1 MRPEEA
7 AWIGQRLRTLP
18 PDQISPVLELGA
30 ATQEFRT
37 VFKPHIDREIHAP
50 LRERGV
56 VIVHAD
62 AKSGDGVDIHGDV
75 NDPDIRERL
84 RGVGARC
91 VLCCNM
97 FEHVQDRNA
106 LAAIC
111 DEALA
116 PGGVLVVTVPRSYPY
131 HLDPID
137 TYYRPSPEEVAALF
151 PGYELIAAEAV
162 ASGTYWGEIRESRN
176 FAMELVKTAAKVVV
190 PLGGIEKWK
199 SRLHRFL
206 WLNRPFVVAAVVL
219 RKPASAE
226 SSRGTGAAQ
235 ERSI

>member
-1 MRPEEA
+1 MRREEA
-7 AWIGQRLRTLP
+7 AWIGERLSSLP
-18 PDQISPVLELGA
+18 REQISPMLELGA
-30 ATQEFRT
+30 ATQHFRT
-37 VFKPHIDREIHAP
+37 VFQPHIDREIHAP

-56 VIVHAD
+56 VVVHAD

-75 NDPDIRERL
+75 TDPKIRARL

-97 FEHVQDRNA
+97 FEHVRDRA
-106 LAAIC
+106 GLAAIC

-116 PGGVLVVTVPRSYPY
+116 PGGVLVVTAPRSYPY

-137 TYYRPSPEEVAALF
+137 TYFRPSPEEIAALF
-151 PGYELIAAEAV
+151 PGYELVASEAV
-162 ASGTYWGEIRESRN
+162 KSGTYWSEIREADN
-176 FAMELVKTAAKVVV
+176 FAMELVRTAAKVVI

-199 SRLHRFL
+199 SRLHCFL

-219 RKPASAE
+219 RKPGGVGSAIHHP
-226 SSRGTGAAQ
+226 G
-235 ERSI
+235 